1 MLNSFFSGL
10 YNGSTD
16 TITVSL
22 FLLLTG
28 AALLLGALSAFV
40 YARKNECSRGFAAA
54 LATLPAVVS
63 TVILM
68 VSGSI
73 GAGVAV
79 AGTFSLVRF
88 RSAPGSAKEIA
99 AVFTAMAIGLACG
112 MGCPGLAALFTVVMC
127 LVELILSLVD
137 LTGRGRDQTKLLHI
151 TVPESLEYAGVFDE
165 VFEQYADEW
174 ELLRVKTTGLGSLN
188 KLSYRIRLKNS
199 GTEKAMIDALRCR
212 NGNLEISLSAQSAE
226 TAEL

>member
-1 MLNSFFSGL
+1 MLDSLFTGL
-10 YNGSTD
+10 YSGSTD
-16 TITVSL
+16 TITIPL

-28 AALLLGALSAFV
+28 AALLLGALLAFV
-40 YARKNECSRGFAAA
+40 YARKNDCTRGFAAA

-99 AVFTAMAIGLACG
+99 AVFTAMALGLACG
-112 MGCPGLAALFTVVMC
+112 MGCPGLAALFTLIMI
-127 LVELILSLVD
+127 LAELLYARVD
-137 LTGRGRDQTKLLHI
+137 LSAGKRQKKLLQV
-151 TVPESLEYAGVFDE
+151 TVPESLDYTGVFDDLLDK
-165 VFEQYADEW
+165 YTDES
-174 ELLRVKTTGLGSLN
+174 ELLRVKTSGLGSLN
-188 KLSYRIRLKNS
+188 KLTYRIILKRS
-199 GTEKAMIDALRCR
+199 GDEKALIDALRVR
-212 NGNLEISLSAQSAE
+212 NGNLEISLSAHSTE